1 MSGQILGENCKHCPE
16 YGVSCEGND
25 SGCLCYRCPR
35 NLGQC
40 IMVKYCRETES
51 ILDLAE
57 KLDSN
62 VELMI
67 EKYYRDKTIE

>member
-1 MSGQILGENCKHCPE
+1 MTGQVLGENCKHCPE
-16 YGVSCEGND
+16 YRVSCEGND

>member
-1 MSGQILGENCKHCPE
+1 
-16 YGVSCEGND
+16 
-25 SGCLCYRCPR
+25 
-35 NLGQC
+35 
-40 IMVKYCRETES
+40 MVKYCRETES